1 MSALT
6 EPVSQRPETWSP
18 RNPPHASR
26 DTQHAPETEAA
37 ESCWVKHLPSDVSAD
52 AAAPTQDTWEQEA
65 DLRDAG
71 ETGVPVVDRGKA
83 GKIMEAPGSSK
94 VTATW
99 WVASR
104 TPQGARGQVLCLR
117 KVSALCYLSPKQ
129 GFYKE
134 PVGFC
139 KILLDSKLKFPRESE
154 YHLTCL
160 PHPNTFSKES
170 ASVAPGTLGL
180 QL

>member
-6 EPVSQRPETWSP
+6 GPVSQCPETWSS
-18 RNPPHASR
+18 RNPPPASR

-37 ESCWVKHLPSDVSAD
+37 ESCWVKHLPSGMSAD

-71 ETGVPVVDRGKA
+71 ETGVPVVGRDKTGKS
-83 GKIMEAPGSSK
+83 MEAPGSGK

-104 TPQGARGQVLCLR
+104 APLRSQGSGSLPDPEKGHCPLLPQ
-117 KVSALCYLSPKQ
+117 PKA
-129 GFYKE
+129 G
-134 PVGFC
+134 
-139 KILLDSKLKFPRESE
+139 ILQK
-154 YHLTCL
+154 
-160 PHPNTFSKES
+160 
-170 ASVAPGTLGL
+170 ASGL
-180 QL
+180 L